1 MLRIL
6 IIDNR
11 DSFVYNL
18 VELLRSTQRVEITI
32 QQAEQ
37 IQLDELYLFDGIL
50 LSPGAAQPTDYP
62 AMMHLIEHAYRKYPI
77 LGVCLGH
84 QALAVAFG
92 ASLQLLEKP
101 KHGQQ
106 SFLQITHPCALLKGI
121 PNQTAI
127 GRYHSWRV
135 ESQSLPADLQVCA
148 TDEEGNGMV
157 IAHQSLPLFGVQFH
171 PESIISEQGLL
182 LINNWLDCVEKFK
195 REKVYIHNS
204 LQKIERAL

>member
-18 VELLRSTQRVEITI
+18 VELLRSTQRTEITI

-62 AMMHLIEHAYRKYPI
+62 AMMRIIAYTYRNHPI

-92 ASLQLLEKP
+92 ASLQLLQRP
-101 KHGQQ
+101 KHGHQ
-106 SFLQITHPCALLKGI
+106 SFLQITHACALLKGI
-121 PNQTAI
+121 HNQTAI

-135 ESQSLPADLQVCA
+135 EIHSLPKELQVCA
-148 TDEEGNGMV
+148 TDEEGNCMV

-182 LINNWLDCVEKFK
+182 LINNWLDCVEELKMK
-195 REKVYIHNS
+195 KVNTNNNF
-204 LQKIERAL
+204 